1 MATKNGVALNWGGF
15 DRALSRAGHK
25 LGDTQSLME
34 VVGETLESST
44 RQRFEEGKSPEGEPW
59 EPSGRVRATGGK
71 TLNREGDLK
80 KSITSKATPHEVRV
94 GSALPYARIHQKGG
108 TIRPKKGKFLKFRG
122 LNDEEVFVKEVTI
135 PARPY
140 LGVSS
145 EDMEE
150 VRAVMADFLKDA
162 FKAGK

>member
-59 EPSGRVRATGGK
+59 EPSGRVRDRRQDAEQG
-71 TLNREGDLK
+71 RR
-80 KSITSKATPHEVRV
+80 PQEVH
-94 GSALPYARIHQKGG
+94 HQQGH
-108 TIRPKKGKFLKFRG
+108 
-122 LNDEEVFVKEVTI
+122 
-135 PARPY
+135 A
-140 LGVSS
+140 
-145 EDMEE
+145 
-150 VRAVMADFLKDA
+150 A
-162 FKAGK
+162 